1 MPASSPLSSDP
12 IMSVTIQCTRWC
24 DQEAALRSIREA
36 VFIREQ
42 HVPESL
48 EWDEHDRD
56 ATHFLALGP
65 ENLPVGC
72 IRLLPSGQI
81 SRLAVLESFRNQ
93 DIGSALLAAAEAEA
107 RNRGMTEIFL
117 HAQTQA
123 THFYENAGFT
133 VSGGIFLE
141 ADIPHRQMFKELGH

>member
-1 MPASSPLSSDP
+1 MPASSLLSSNQTMP
-12 IMSVTIQCTRWC
+12 VTIQRTSWAEN
-24 DQEAALRSIREA
+24 EAALRSIREA

-48 EWDEHDRD
+48 EWDEHDQQ
-56 ATHFLALGP
+56 AVHFLAIGP
-65 ENLPVGC
+65 GDISAGC

-81 SRLAVLESFRNQ
+81 SRLAVLEQFRNQ
-93 DIGSALLAAAEAEA
+93 DIGSALLAAAENEA
-107 RNRGMTEIFL
+107 RSRGMDEIFL

>member
-1 MPASSPLSSDP
+1 MPAFSPLLSDAT
-12 IMSVTIQCTRWC
+12 MSVTIQRTSWSE
-24 DQEAALRSIREA
+24 QESALRGIREA

-48 EWDEHDRD
+48 EWDEQDAQ
-56 ATHFLALGP
+56 ATHFLAIGP
-65 ENLPVGC
+65 NNTPVGC
-72 IRLLPSGQI
+72 IRLLPNGQV

-107 RNRGMTEIFL
+107 RSRGMKEIFL

-141 ADIPHRQMFKELGH
+141 ADIPHRQMFKELAH

>member
-1 MPASSPLSSDP
+1 MP
-12 IMSVTIQCTRWC
+12 VTIQRTSWA
-24 DQEAALRSIREA
+24 ENETALRSIREA

-42 HVPESL
+42 RVPESL
-48 EWDEHDRD
+48 EWDEHDQQ
-56 ATHFLALGP
+56 AVHFLALGP
-65 ENLPVGC
+65 GGIPAGC
-72 IRLLPSGQI
+72 IRLLPTGQL
-81 SRLAVLESFRNQ
+81 SRLAVLEQFRNQ
-93 DIGSALLAAAEAEA
+93 DIGSALLSAAEAEA
-107 RNRGMTEIFL
+107 RSSGMDEIFL